1 MLSLDK
7 LNILDEAYIKEIN
20 CDEIVK
26 IRLLDMGFNNGE
38 IVKYV
43 LKSPSKHIKAYLIKN
58 TLVAIRDS
66 DASKIKV
73 GVIDEKNCF
82 NR

>member
-7 LNILDEAYIKEIN
+7 LNILQRAHIKDIN
-20 CDEIVK
+20 CDELVK
-26 IRLLDMGFNNGE
+26 IRLLDMGFNNDE
-38 IVKYV
+38 LIKYIYE
-43 LKSPSKHIKAYLIKN
+43 SPSKGIKAYLIKN

-73 GVIDEKNCF
+73 EVIDEKNSF